1 MNRARRFWARSSRE
15 RKALVV
21 AVFSVLGLALPG
33 ALLGA
38 RSEASEPSGAV
49 RISTAMSWCRATG
62 VDDFRT
68 GSGHLTF
75 VAKLVNDGDQAR
87 VAVITPIRYDDDGK
101 RWPLR
106 AMSVRVAAGHTS
118 RPRTPALAYKAS
130 EHSVVGC
137 ALEINGH
144 ETPID
149 VR

>member
-1 MNRARRFWARSSRE
+1 MNRAQQFGARSSRT
-15 RKALVV
+15 RRALIVAGLSAFAVV
-21 AVFSVLGLALPG
+21 LLAG
-33 ALLGA
+33 VLGA
-38 RSEASEPSGAV
+38 RGEASETDRTI
-49 RISTAMSWCRATG
+49 RIATTMSWCRATG
-62 VDDFRT
+62 VEDSRT

-75 VAKLVNDGDQAR
+75 VAKLVNDGDRAR
-87 VAVITPIRYDDDGK
+87 VAVITPVRYDDDGK

-106 AMSVRVAAGHTS
+106 AMRVRVAAGHTS